1 VADTRLARSLRLPHA
16 TALVVGTILGAS
28 VFVQASELTEH
39 VPRIWAVLLAWAV
52 SGVLTLFG
60 ALACAELAS
69 AFPRTGG
76 VYVFLKETYS
86 PVAGFL
92 WGWAMFWVMHSGIIA
107 AMATVFGRYAAF
119 FVPLGDR
126 GIRGVAIVT
135 ILGISA
141 LNYCGVKRS
150 STVQTAFTIGKVVAV
165 ALIVIVGF
173 LVGSNLPEHFQQG
186 GALAHEGVHA
196 QNFLLAL
203 IAGLFAFGGWHVV
216 TYTAEETVDPER
228 TIPRALALGIVIVTA
243 CYVAL
248 NAVYFYVLPLDR
260 VVKSTRIA
268 ADAATVLLGTRGG
281 AVISGLVMF
290 SVFGAM
296 TGSILAA
303 PRVYFAMAR
312 DGLLFRWMGDPH
324 PRFRTPHR
332 AIVLQG
338 IWASA
343 LVWSGTYRQLFT
355 RVIFTEWIFFA
366 MMAGG
371 IFLLRGRPGYT
382 PAYRVWGYPWVPAV
396 FVVAS
401 AAIVINRL
409 VSEPI
414 DSAIGLALVALGV
427 PVYVFTHTRVREPTT
442 TSAMPPAMAATPAIG
457 DNGIK

>member
-1 VADTRLARSLRLPHA
+1 MLACAHVTDAGLSRSLKLPHA
-16 TALVVGTILGAS
+16 TALVVGTILGSA

-39 VPRIWAVLLAWAV
+39 VPRIWAVLLAWTV

-86 PVAGFL
+86 PLAGFL

-107 AMATVFGRYAAF
+107 AMATVFGRYTAF
-119 FVPLGDR
+119 FYPMETT
-126 GIRGVAIVT
+126 GIRAVAVCAIVV
-135 ILGISA
+135 ISG
-141 LNYCGVKRS
+141 LNYVGVKRS
-150 STVQTAFTIGKVVAV
+150 STVQTTFTAGKVVAV

-173 LVGSNLPEHFQQG
+173 AVGSRLPDHFQQG
-186 GALAHEGVHA
+186 ATTAHAAVGS
-196 QNFLLAL
+196 QGFLLAL
-203 IAGLFAFGGWHVV
+203 VAGLFAFGGWHVV
-216 TYTAEETVDPER
+216 TYTAEETVNPER
-228 TIPRALALGIVIVTA
+228 TIPRALLLGITIVTI

-260 VVKSTRIA
+260 VERSTRVA
-268 ADAATVLLGTRGG
+268 ADVATTLLGTRGG
-281 AVISGLVMF
+281 AAISALVMF

-312 DGLLFRWMGDPH
+312 DGLVFRWMGDIH

-332 AIVLQG
+332 AIALQAV
-338 IWASA
+338 WASVLA
-343 LVWSGTYRQLFT
+343 SSGTYRQLFT

-371 IFLLRGRPGYT
+371 IFLLRRRPGYA

-401 AAIVINRL
+401 AAIVVNRF
-409 VSEPI
+409 VSDPM
-414 DSAIGLALVALGV
+414 DSFVGLGIVALGI
-427 PVYVFTHTRVREPTT
+427 PVYYLSGQREAA
-442 TSAMPPAMAATPAIG
+442 AMRELV
-457 DNGIK
+457 

>member
-1 VADTRLARSLRLPHA
+1 VADSGLVRSLRLPQA

-39 VPRIWAVLLAWAV
+39 VPRIWAVLLAWSV

-92 WGWAMFWVMHSGIIA
+92 WGWAMFWVMHSGIVA
-107 AMATVFGRYAAF
+107 AMATVFGRYAGF

-126 GIRGVAIVT
+126 GIRAVAVSA

-141 LNYCGVKRS
+141 LNYVGVKRGS
-150 STVQTAFTIGKVVAV
+150 AVQTAFTIAKVLAV
-165 ALIVIVGF
+165 ALIVVVGF
-173 LVGSNLPEHFQQG
+173 VVGSRLPDHFQQG
-186 GALAHEGVHA
+186 AATAAHAVGPH
-196 QNFLLAL
+196 NFLLAL

-216 TYTAEETVDPER
+216 TYTAEETVQPER
-228 TIPRALALGIVIVTA
+228 TIPRALAIGIVVVTT

-248 NAVYFYVLPLDR
+248 NAVYFYVLPLER
-260 VVKSTRIA
+260 VEKSTRVA
-268 ADAATVLLGTRGG
+268 ADVATTLLGAPGG
-281 AVISGLVMF
+281 AAISGLVMF

-296 TGSILAA
+296 TGSMLAA

-312 DGLLFRWMGDPH
+312 DGLIFRWMGDIH

-332 AIVLQG
+332 AIVLQA
-338 IWASA
+338 IWASV

-366 MMAGG
+366 LMAGG
-371 IFLLRGRPGYT
+371 IFLLRRRPGYA
-382 PAYRVWGYPWVPAV
+382 PVYRVWGYPWVPAA

-401 AAIVINRL
+401 ATIVVNRL
-409 VSEPI
+409 VADPT
-414 DSAIGLALVALGV
+414 DSLAGLALVGLGI
-427 PVYVFTHTRVREPTT
+427 PAYYAWRYATRREVQTT
-442 TSAMPPAMAATPAIG
+442 EQLATS
-457 DNGIK
+457 N